1 MRGVSSPGHAE
12 WIDRAERAGKLG
24 AAAATALRRWMG
36 DEAFAAHRAEIGA
49 LIDREAFDELQD
61 AFGAVIPFGTGGR
74 RGAMGPGPNRINE
87 RTIAE
92 SAHGLANY
100 VLRSGAKGAAGGPAR
115 IVIAYDT
122 RRNSRAFAETA
133 ASVVA
138 GNGMEALLFEG
149 PRSTPELSFAVRHLG
164 AAAGIVISASHNPPE
179 DNGFKAYWS
188 DGGQV
193 VAPHDAAI
201 IEEVVKVTTTPRL
214 PLEEA
219 ARRGLYR
226 EIGREV
232 DGAYLDYV
240 AGLTLGSSR
249 DVRIVFTP
257 LHGTGTTSVAPALRE
272 AGFGD
277 VHPLP
282 LQWEADPDFSGVPGR
297 SPNPENPA
305 ALDAAVKLAESI
317 GADLVLGSD
326 PDADRLGAVVRHGG
340 AWEFLTGNQIGVLL
354 FEHIARSL
362 AASGTVPARAALLK
376 TCVTSDLLDRIAA
389 EHGIAVQGDYL
400 VGFKYIAEAIGAM
413 PDPSA
418 FVFGIEESHGYLRG
432 AGVRDKDA
440 AQAAVLL
447 AERAAELKA
456 EGPDAERGAR
466 GDLGAPRLLRGPHP
480 LDPARGRGGRS
491 ARHEDDGRSAGLPA
505 LRDRG
510 GAGDRGRGPP
520 VGDDRR
526 AGLRPDDREDRRDR
540 GKPPG
545 LPPQRGRGRPDLGAP
560 LGHRAEDQD
569 LHPDPRGGQPRG
581 AGRTR
586 GPGGARPARREARRG
601 LRRADAPLMKF
612 HHIAI
617 EGPIGVGKT
626 SLVKRLAQ
634 KFDAHVVME
643 NVENPFLKDF
653 YEEKAGAAFRTQL
666 FFLLNRYQQ
675 QVELAQRNL
684 FQQLTISDYVFA
696 KDKLFAY
703 LNLTDSELIVYER
716 LYGMLEPQV
725 RKQDMVIYLHAS
737 TEVLLSRIRGRKRD
751 YESEISPEYI
761 NQVNEA
767 YNHYFFHYKESPLL
781 VIDTSQID
789 FVHEAADLDDLVQRI
804 RSMDRG
810 VQYYNPLPSKEK

>member
-1 MRGVSSPGHAE
+1 VRDVSSPGRAE

-36 DEAFAAHRAEIGA
+36 DDAFAAHQAEIGA

-92 SAHGLANY
+92 SAHGLATY
-100 VLRSGAKGAAGGPAR
+100 VLRSGTKGAGGGRAR

-193 VAPHDAAI
+193 VPPHDAAI
-201 IEEVVKVTTTPRL
+201 IEEVVKVTTPARL

-219 ARRGLYR
+219 ARRGLYS
-226 EIGREV
+226 EIGREA

-249 DVRIVFTP
+249 EVRIVFTP

-456 EGPDAERGAR
+456 EGRTLKGALEAIWARHGYYVDLTRSIPLAGAGGGALGTKMMDALRASPPSAIAGEQVIAVADRRSGTIVEPGSGRAIGRTTGIAGNLLVFHLSEGGADRISVRPSGTEPKIKIYIQIRGTGSPAGQAAPGAR
-466 GDLGAPRLLRGPHP
+466 AALDERAARLAA
-480 LDPARGRGGRS
+480 DF
-491 ARHEDDGRSAGLPA
+491 AGLT
-505 LRDRG
+505 
-510 GAGDRGRGPP
+510 
-520 VGDDRR
+520 RR
-526 AGLRPDDREDRRDR
+526 
-540 GKPPG
+540 
-545 LPPQRGRGRPDLGAP
+545 
-560 LGHRAEDQD
+560 
-569 LHPDPRGGQPRG
+569 
-581 AGRTR
+581 
-586 GPGGARPARREARRG
+586 
-601 LRRADAPLMKF
+601 
-612 HHIAI
+612 
-617 EGPIGVGKT
+617 
-626 SLVKRLAQ
+626 S
-634 KFDAHVVME
+634 
-643 NVENPFLKDF
+643 
-653 YEEKAGAAFRTQL
+653 
-666 FFLLNRYQQ
+666 
-675 QVELAQRNL
+675 
-684 FQQLTISDYVFA
+684 
-696 KDKLFAY
+696 
-703 LNLTDSELIVYER
+703 
-716 LYGMLEPQV
+716 
-725 RKQDMVIYLHAS
+725 
-737 TEVLLSRIRGRKRD
+737 
-751 YESEISPEYI
+751 
-761 NQVNEA
+761 
-767 YNHYFFHYKESPLL
+767 
-781 VIDTSQID
+781 
-789 FVHEAADLDDLVQRI
+789 
-804 RSMDRG
+804 
-810 VQYYNPLPSKEK
+810 